1 MIYCRPDNA
10 GTRGK
15 RKDVGQDDECRTN
28 GNHSQ
33 WTCRVMRGW
42 KRMTGVGRDISGTS
56 KRQCSPFESMA
67 MGNRLECGG
76 VCGADL
82 VLID

>member
-1 MIYCRPDNA
+1 
-10 GTRGK
+10 
-15 RKDVGQDDECRTN
+15 
-28 GNHSQ
+28 
-33 WTCRVMRGW
+33 
-42 KRMTGVGRDISGTS
+42 MTGVGRDISGTS